1 MSIRS
6 VGVRQDT
13 GAYHIIPRS
22 SITTFANFVRGIG
35 SVVANYD
42 VDRHEDLDKASRA
55 LKAAVDD
62 LLARE
67 EIRGLIIGEPSFA
80 GLVGLSNT
88 AFTLRVSFTTLPLK
102 QWTVRFALDTR
113 VKSTS
118 IAPGFARRYRLAAAA
133 DAGRRQPGRRV
144 ALEWTTAF
152 GVVHKARAIKR
163 LCFCPGPSPFHH
175 FHCADLGQQAVERRQ
190 IIAARH
196 QRGKPFHR
204 RAKAWLSRIICEI
217 KATSPLRTT
226 APAAD
231 RQN

>member
-13 GAYHIIPRS
+13 GAYHIIPWS

-62 LLARE
+62 LPARE
-67 EIRGLIIGEPSFA
+67 EIHGSIIGEPSFA

-102 QWTVRFALDTR
+102 QWTVRFALDTQ
-113 VKSTS
+113 VKKHFDRAGVR
-118 IAPGFARRYRLAAAA
+118 APVQTAAAA

-152 GVVHKARAIKR
+152 GVVHKAP
-163 LCFCPGPSPFHH
+163 C
-175 FHCADLGQQAVERRQ
+175 D
-190 IIAARH
+190 
-196 QRGKPFHR
+196 
-204 RAKAWLSRIICEI
+204 
-217 KATSPLRTT
+217 KATLLLPLGHLLFTTFT
-226 APAAD
+226 APTSVS
-231 RQN
+231 RR

>member
-13 GAYHIIPRS
+13 GAYHIIPWS

-42 VDRHEDLDKASRA
+42 VDRHEDLDKASQA

-62 LLARE
+62 LLAQE

-102 QWTVRFALDTR
+102 QWTVRFALDTQGEKALR
-113 VKSTS
+113 
-118 IAPGFARRYRLAAAA
+118 PRRGSRAGTDLAAAA

-152 GVVHKARAIKR
+152 GVVHKA
-163 LCFCPGPSPFHH
+163 PGDKATLLLPLGHLLFHH

-190 IIAARH
+190 IIATRH
-196 QRGKPFHR
+196 QRGKPFHPGGR
-204 RAKAWLSRIICEI
+204 RPGFRGSSAR
-217 KATSPLRTT
+217 
-226 APAAD
+226 
-231 RQN
+231 

>member
-1 MSIRS
+1 M
-6 VGVRQDT
+6 
-13 GAYHIIPRS
+13 
-22 SITTFANFVRGIG
+22 RGIG

-42 VDRHEDLDKASRA
+42 VDRHEDLDKASQA

-62 LLARE
+62 LLAQE

-113 VKSTS
+113 VKKSTS
-118 IAPGFARRYRLAAAA
+118 IAPGFARRYRPAAAA

-152 GVVHKARAIKR
+152 GVVHKA
-163 LCFCPGPSPFHH
+163 PG
-175 FHCADLGQQAVERRQ
+175 D
-190 IIAARH
+190 
-196 QRGKPFHR
+196 
-204 RAKAWLSRIICEI
+204 
-217 KATSPLRTT
+217 KATLLLPLGHLLFTTFT
-226 APAAD
+226 APTSVS
-231 RQN
+231 RR